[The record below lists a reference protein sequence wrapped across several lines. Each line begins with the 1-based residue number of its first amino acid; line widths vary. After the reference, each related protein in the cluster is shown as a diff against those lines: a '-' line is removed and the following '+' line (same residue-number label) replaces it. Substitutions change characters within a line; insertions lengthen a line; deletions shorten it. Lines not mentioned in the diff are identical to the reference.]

1 MLRIIYGTKG
11 APVADY
17 DVFNWVDYNIER
29 YKDTLFT
36 SFIYTSNENVLLTFA
51 LRTLEGAIPLECIEF
66 YYEDEKLDFDMCLG
80 IQNPKGTRLGIF
92 SEVMEKSLNAGY
104 KNMKNRKKT

>member
-1 MLRIIYGTKG
+1 M
-11 APVADY
+11 
-17 DVFNWVDYNIER
+17 
-29 YKDTLFT
+29 
-36 SFIYTSNENVLLTFA
+36 TFA
-51 LRTLEGAIPLECIEF
+51 LRTIEGVIPENEIEF

-80 IQNPKGTRLGIF
+80 IQNPKGTRLGFF